1 VADSK
6 QPDLKPQRAVLVG
19 DTEGPRPDTV
29 NNDFGKYVDFQPL
42 TSGGKATLQ
51 TCKDTNLGRTVVIKQ
66 VRDEFVDDPREISRL
81 LREARITAQMGH
93 TGTVP
98 IYEVGQDDKGRW
110 YFTMKKVDGENL
122 FKIIVKLSQKEPVAV
137 KYFTLNRL
145 LNIFCQVC
153 DCLDYAHSRGVIH
166 RDVKPENIVVG
177 FFGEAILLDW
187 GVAKVW
193 GMPNESDEDTI
204 HDRGG
209 SPLYM
214 SPEQVLGHKHID
226 ERTDVFSM
234 GIVLY
239 ELLAIREPFRG
250 REVRETF
257 DNIVNE
263 TPPPPSE
270 VARNG
275 RFVPKPLDAI
285 CLKALEK
292 DPADRYQSIRA
303 MATDVEDYVNNA
315 LMRDST
321 KLVYRL

>member
-1 VADSK
+1 MTEP
-6 QPDLKPQRAVLVG
+6 QPSSHASQRPVLVS
-19 DTEGPRPDTV
+19 DTEGPLPQTV
-29 NNDFGKYVDFQPL
+29 SNDFGKYVDFRPL
-42 TSGGKATLQ
+42 TSGGKAVLEV
-51 TCKDTNLGRTVVIKQ
+51 CKDTNLGRNVVIKR
-66 VRDEFVDDPREISRL
+66 VREEFATDKREIARL
-81 LREARITAQMGH
+81 LREAKITAQMGH

-98 IYEVGQDDKGRW
+98 IYEIGKDTNGQW

-122 FKIIVKLSQKEPVAV
+122 FKIIVKLSQQDPAAI

-166 RDVKPENIVVG
+166 RDVKPENVVVG

-193 GMPNESDEDTI
+193 GLPNEGDEDTI

-226 ERTDVFSM
+226 ERTDIFSM

-250 REVRETF
+250 KHVRETF
-257 DNIVNE
+257 DNIVNV
-263 TPPPPSE
+263 TPQPPSQT
-270 VARNG
+270 ARND
-275 RFVPKPLDAI
+275 RFVPKALDAI
-285 CLKALEK
+285 CMKALQKE
-292 DPADRYQSIRA
+292 PGDRYQSIRA
-303 MATDVEDYVNNA
+303 MSEDVEAYVNEA
-315 LMRDST
+315 LMRE
-321 KLVYRL
+321 